1 MRGAGMMAVTS
12 AGERRAAADGAQ
24 VAAERDREGK
34 LVVRLA
40 GTWTLEDGMPDLG
53 AVEQALDERPP
64 PASLAFDMQE
74 LHHWDSGVLA
84 FVAKVE
90 DLAKSHQVKVDR
102 GGLPEPVQRLLTI
115 AEAVPEKQGARPAET
130 ADSWIAR
137 VGLAAMRAWDQ
148 AVSAVTFLGE
158 ATLALGRL
166 LTGRAR
172 FRWRDFAVIVQ
183 EAGIEALP
191 IVTLINFLVGMII
204 AFVGAVQL
212 QKFGASIYVA
222 DLVTIATAREL
233 GCLMTAVIMAG
244 RTGSGFAA
252 QLGTMQVNQEVEA
265 LETMSLPPME
275 FLVLPRL
282 LALTLMMPLLCIY
295 ADVVAWFGGAFV
307 AVGMLDLN
315 PTLFWQESK
324 QSVALTD
331 ISLGISKSL
340 VFGIIIAI
348 CGCMQGIHAG
358 KNAAAVGRAA
368 TSAVVLSIVWIVV
381 ADGVFAVLCN
391 VLGI

>member
-1 MRGAGMMAVTS
+1 MAVRS
-12 AGERRAAADGAQ
+12 AGERRVAAADGAR
-24 VAAERDREGK
+24 VAAERDRDGN

-40 GTWTLEDGMPDLG
+40 GTWTLEDGMPDLSP
-53 AVEQALDERPP
+53 VEQALAESPP
-64 PASLAFDMQE
+64 PKAVGFDMGE

-90 DLAKSHQVKVDR
+90 DMALGHRVPVDR
-102 GGLPEPVQRLLTI
+102 SGLPEPVQRLLTI
-115 AEAVPEKQGARPAET
+115 AQAVPEKQGARAPET
-130 ADSWIAR
+130 AESWVAR
-137 VGLAAMRAWDQ
+137 VGAGAQRAGEQAA
-148 AVSAVTFLGE
+148 SAVTFLGE
-158 ATLALGRL
+158 ATLAFGRMVS
-166 LTGRAR
+166 GRAR
-172 FRWRDFAVIVQ
+172 FRWRDFAVVVQ
-183 EAGIEALP
+183 EAGVEALP

-222 DLVTIATAREL
+222 DLVTISTAREL

-252 QLGTMQVNQEVEA
+252 QLGTMQVNQEIEA
-265 LETMSLPPME
+265 LETMGLPPME

-282 LALTLMMPLLCIY
+282 LALSLMMPLLCIY

-315 PTLFWQESK
+315 PTQFWLESK

-331 ISLGISKSL
+331 IALGISKSL
-340 VFGIIIAI
+340 VFGVIIAI

-358 KNAAAVGRAA
+358 KNAAAVGQAA

-381 ADGVFAVLCN
+381 ADGIFAVLCN